1 MTSIERDVQYD
12 ERLDLRTDLYPATTT
27 EQRGTVLLIHGG
39 GWFRGDKSKE
49 TKAASIFADAGYQVV
64 VPNFRLAPD
73 YLYPAPLVDMDS
85 LVTWLR
91 QSGRI
96 DDHVAVVGASSGGNM
111 SVEVGLKYGWPA
123 VSLSGIINIEEWLAA
138 HPDVVGT
145 LAHQAPADADSTA
158 IDQDGA
164 DDEFYKGFVEQYFGA
179 AKEYHLGT
187 PYHHVT
193 AKAGPMYLANS
204 LNEFVP
210 NDGVLQ
216 LEAAL
221 VAQQIPVTTRFLPGM
236 RHGEAYLDDVEK
248 DVLNFIAT
256 WI

>member
-145 LAHQAPADADSTA
+145 LAHQRPLTLTPRLLIRMGPTMNSTRA
-158 IDQDGA
+158 
-164 DDEFYKGFVEQYFGA
+164 
-179 AKEYHLGT
+179 LSSNT
-187 PYHHVT
+187 
-193 AKAGPMYLANS
+193 L
-204 LNEFVP
+204 
-210 NDGVLQ
+210 VL
-216 LEAAL
+216 LRS
-221 VAQQIPVTTRFLPGM
+221 TTSAR
-236 RHGEAYLDDVEK
+236 R
-248 DVLNFIAT
+248 T
-256 WI
+256 TT